1 MIYIASAVFFYFL
14 NYFFI
19 KFWKKKNNFTPTGVG
34 IFLIFHL
41 IHYFLI
47 IEYSLFY
54 LIPLIIFSCIYFLDD
69 LISVNFIWRLI
80 IQTLTPIIIYLASMH
95 HLNIIFFIS
104 VIVFFFVLMNSL
116 NFQDGE
122 DLNIVILLGMIF
134 FTFYFSS
141 ENILIKKTS
150 IFILVYLFIFSIFN
164 SKKNNLFFG
173 DSGCFLISVI
183 ILMFVIN
190 DFNNKIMIKLFLSV
204 IIFPIIDVFFV
215 VFYRIYKNENLL
227 SRNYHHIYQVLKK
240 KTRWKL
246 YLLPNII
253 FALVNILIST
263 QISLNV
269 NLVFILV
276 SLNLL
281 FCIIVHVIINNLKNY
296 NEN

>member
-1 MIYIASAVFFYFL
+1 
-14 NYFFI
+14 
-19 KFWKKKNNFTPTGVG
+19 
-34 IFLIFHL
+34 
-41 IHYFLI
+41 
-47 IEYSLFY
+47 
-54 LIPLIIFSCIYFLDD
+54 
-69 LISVNFIWRLI
+69 
-80 IQTLTPIIIYLASMH
+80 
-95 HLNIIFFIS
+95 
-104 VIVFFFVLMNSL
+104 
-116 NFQDGE
+116 
-122 DLNIVILLGMIF
+122 
-134 FTFYFSS
+134 
-141 ENILIKKTS
+141 
-150 IFILVYLFIFSIFN
+150 
-164 SKKNNLFFG
+164 
-173 DSGCFLISVI
+173 
-183 ILMFVIN
+183 MFVIN

-253 FALVNILIST
+253 FALINILIST

-281 FCIIVHVIINNLKNY
+281 FCIIVHIIINNLKNY